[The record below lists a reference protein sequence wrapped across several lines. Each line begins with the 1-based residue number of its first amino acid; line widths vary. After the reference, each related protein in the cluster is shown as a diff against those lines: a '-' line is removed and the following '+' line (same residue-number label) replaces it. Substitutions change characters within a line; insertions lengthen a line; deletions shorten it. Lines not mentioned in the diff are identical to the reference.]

1 MRVLGTHLYQCTSW
15 WCCERPWV
23 FLKTLSTYLPVS
35 GWVFYAH
42 NCPQGRGFS
51 SFLSKTAWP
60 PCPTLT
66 SHQISPRVTFFCLF
80 VSLDKKSPQREMSC
94 WCGKGETKNSK
105 NSKRHQNR
113 WVQRLLSSREK
124 VLIGALHQ
132 MESSLKMTEVYTCKN
147 KHNCFKN
154 KVRYFEGSPL
164 VFVMS
169 VLRFLYLYH
178 LHLMWLLKFWD

>member
-60 PCPTLT
+60 LCPTLT
-66 SHQISPRVTFFCLF
+66 SHQISPRVTFFVCLF
-80 VSLDKKSPQREMSC
+80 PWMKKVLK
-94 WCGKGETKNSK
+94 GK
-105 NSKRHQNR
+105 
-113 WVQRLLSSREK
+113 WVADVEK
-124 VLIGALHQ
+124 VKQKTAKTVKGIKID
-132 MESSLKMTEVYTCKN
+132 E
-147 KHNCFKN
+147 FKDSWAVG
-154 KVRYFEGSPL
+154 KKFWL
-164 VFVMS
+164 VHCIKWRV
-169 VLRFLYLYH
+169 VWR
-178 LHLMWLLKFWD
+178 WLKFTHVRINTQLL